1 MDSSSKTIAGVVGAR
16 PQFVK
21 AAVVSRALEAAGIT
35 ENLVHTG
42 QHYDYGMSDLFFA
55 ELRIPAPAVNL
66 GIGSGPHGA
75 QTGAMLEALEKYFV
89 ETRPAMVLVYG
100 DTNSTLAAALAA
112 TKLHIPVAHVEAG
125 LRSFNMRMPEEVNR
139 ILCDRVSDLLFCP
152 TPTAVRNLSN
162 EGMREGVSLSGDVM
176 YDAALFY
183 AGRAPEIAQ
192 TAAADCARDGFYLAT
207 VHRAENT
214 DDPVRLAGIFA
225 ALEALPRPVVLP
237 VHPRTRKKLA
247 ELGMAPGGAVKLVDP
262 VGYLEMVA
270 LERAARVVLT
280 DSGGM
285 QKEALFHR
293 TPCVTL
299 RDETEWVET
308 VEVGWNVLVGADPD
322 RIRDAVEHFESV
334 TLPEPPALYGSG
346 NAGELIAH
354 LVSSHLDGKGR
365 M

>member
-1 MDSSSKTIAGVVGAR
+1 MDSSVKTIAAVVGAR

-21 AAVVSRALEAAGIT
+21 AAVVSRALEAAGIK
-35 ENLVHTG
+35 ECLVHTG
-42 QHYDYGMSDLFFA
+42 QHYDYGMSELFFA
-55 ELRIPAPAVNL
+55 ELRIPRPAVNL
-66 GIGSGPHGA
+66 GIGSGSHGA
-75 QTGAMLEALEKYFV
+75 QTGAMLEALEKYFIQ
-89 ETRPAMVLVYG
+89 THPSMVLVYG

-125 LRSFNMRMPEEVNR
+125 LRSFNMHMPEEVNR

-152 TPTAVRNLSN
+152 TAAAVENLSR
-162 EGMREGVSLSGDVM
+162 EGMTDGVSLSGDVM

-183 AGRAPEIAQ
+183 AARAPKIEG
-192 TAAADCARDGFYLAT
+192 TAAADYAADGFYLAT

-214 DDPVRLAGIFA
+214 DDPVRLKNIFA
-225 ALEALPRPVVLP
+225 ALEALERPLVLP

-270 LERAARVVLT
+270 LERAARVILT

-308 VEVGWNVLVGADPD
+308 VEAGWNVLAGADPA
-322 RIRDAVEHFESV
+322 RIAEAVEHFEHV
-334 TLPEPPALYGSG
+334 DLPEPPALYGSG
-346 NAGELIAH
+346 DAGGEIARLI
-354 LVSSHLDGKGR
+354 SSHLDGKGR
-365 M
+365 R